1 MIHEL
6 KTKPEYFSSVRNGE
20 KTFEVRKK
28 DRPFEIGD
36 YAALNEIDESGT
48 YYTGRALL
56 MRITY
61 VLADE
66 EFCKPGYVVLGLEPT
81 HMIFAEPDNMAE
93 LLCPNNPREIIKESK
108 YERYETKT
116 AI

>member
-1 MIHEL
+1 MIHAL
-6 KTKPEYFSSVRNGE
+6 KTKPEYFGSVRNGE

-81 HMIFAEPDNMAE
+81 HLIFAEPDNMAE
-93 LLCPNNPREIIKESK
+93 LLCPNNPREIKESK
-108 YERYETKT
+108 KGE
-116 AI
+116 

>member
-20 KTFEVRKK
+20 KTFEVRKN

-36 YAALNEIDESGT
+36 YAAFNEIDESGT

-61 VLADE
+61 VLDDE
-66 EFCKPGYVVLGLEPT
+66 EFCKPGYIILGLEPT
-81 HMIFAEPDNMAE
+81 HMINTKPDNMAE
-93 LLCPNNPREIIKESK
+93 LLCPNNPREIKESKKESK
-108 YERYETKT
+108 YE
-116 AI
+116 

>member
-6 KTKPEYFSSVRNGE
+6 KVKPKYYGFVRSGE

-36 YAALNEIDESGT
+36 YAAFIEIDESGT
-48 YYTGRALL
+48 CYTGRALP

-61 VLADE
+61 VLDDE
-66 EFCKPGYVVLGLEPT
+66 EFCKPGYVILGLEPT
-81 HMIFAEPDNMAE
+81 HMIFTESDNMARIAMPE
-93 LLCPNNPREIIKESK
+93 
-108 YERYETKT
+108 
-116 AI
+116 

>member
-6 KTKPEYFSSVRNGE
+6 KIKPEYFSSVRDGE
-20 KTFEVRKK
+20 KTFEVRKN

-36 YAALNEIDESGT
+36 YAAFIEINESGT

-61 VLADE
+61 VLDDE
-66 EFCKPGYVVLGLEPT
+66 EFCKPGYVILGLEPT
-81 HMIFAEPDNMAE
+81 NMIFTEPDNMARIAMPE
-93 LLCPNNPREIIKESK
+93 
-108 YERYETKT
+108 
-116 AI
+116 